1 MVPDRDEA
9 EQKVRLLFV
18 DDEPSIRITLPL
30 ILEKSGFSVTTA
42 ATVKDA
48 LSEISS
54 KNFDV
59 LLTDLNIGQP
69 GDGFTVVSAM
79 RRTQPNVATVI
90 LTGYPAFETALA
102 AIRSQVDDYLVKP
115 AEPEQLVET
124 LRTKLKGRMFEH
136 HITPKRAP
144 LIIQEN
150 KEQIIN
156 AWVKRVAADTEL
168 RAMKISRSGLVDH
181 VPRMLDE
188 IVRLSS
194 AEEREVLPDLIDAAA
209 VHGELRRQQGYT
221 IDLMVRET
229 CMLRKTIELCIQTHL
244 LAVEISLLVPD
255 IISVSETVD
264 YMLEIAIK
272 SFLRKHPDQ

>member
-1 MVPDRDEA
+1 MAKERRT
-9 EQKVRLLFV
+9 KLLFV

-30 ILEKSGFSVTTA
+30 ILEKSGFEVTA
-42 ATVKDA
+42 VGSVKDA
-48 LSEISS
+48 LQEISS
-54 KNFDV
+54 KTFDV

-79 RRTQPNVATVI
+79 RRTQPDVATVI

-115 AEPEQLVET
+115 TNPEQLVET
-124 LRTKLKGRMFEH
+124 LRSKLKGRIFVH

-144 LIIQEN
+144 MIIEER
-150 KEQIIN
+150 KDEIIE
-156 AWVKRVAADTEL
+156 AWVKKVHADAEL
-168 RAMKISRSGLVDH
+168 SGLKISRSGLVDH
-181 VPRMLDE
+181 VPRILNE
-188 IVRLSS
+188 IVRLSAS
-194 AEEREVLPDLIDAAA
+194 NEKRVLPDIIDAAA
-209 VHGELRRQQGYT
+209 VHGELRRQQGYSV
-221 IDLMVRET
+221 DLMVRET

-244 LAVEISLLVPD
+244 LAVEISQLVPD

-272 SFLRKHPDQ
+272 SFLRTPAVQ